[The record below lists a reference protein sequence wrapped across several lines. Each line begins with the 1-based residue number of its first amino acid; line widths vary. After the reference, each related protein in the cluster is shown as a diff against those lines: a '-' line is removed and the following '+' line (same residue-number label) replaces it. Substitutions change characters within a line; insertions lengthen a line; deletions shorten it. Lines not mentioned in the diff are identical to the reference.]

1 MNIKATLFGVA
12 LAQIPVGAIAQT
24 YGKYETPAYT
34 VEARLGDIEIRQYAP
49 YIAAEVTVR
58 GEERRALNRGFQVLA
73 GYIFG
78 GNSASSSIEMTAPV
92 GQSQQIDMTSPVGQ
106 SGENGT
112 WTVTFSMPREWTMET
127 LPKPNNEA
135 VQFREVP
142 AQRQVVYMFSGRAT
156 PSALETAEAV
166 LREQAEANGLQ
177 TTGQLFTYYYDDPMT
192 LPWKRRNEVALALDA
207 QS

>member
-12 LAQIPVGAIAQT
+12 LAQIPIGAVAQT

-34 VEARLGDIEIRQYAP
+34 VEARLGDIEVRQYAP

-58 GEERRALNRGFQVLA
+58 GEERQALNRGFRVLA

-78 GNSASSSIEMTAPV
+78 GNTANSSIDMTTPV
-92 GQSQQIDMTSPVGQ
+92 GQSQQIDMTSPVAQ
-106 SGENGT
+106 TGEDGL
-112 WTVTFSMPREWTMET
+112 WTVTFSMPSQWTMDN
-127 LPKPNNEA
+127 LPTPNDGN

-142 AQRQVVYMFSGRAT
+142 AQRQVVYVFSGRAT
-156 PSALETAEAV
+156 DNALKSAEKV
-166 LREQAEANGLQ
+166 LRDQAAANGLQ
-177 TTGQLFTYYYDDPMT
+177 TIGQLFTYYYDDPMT
-192 LPWKRRNEVALALDA
+192 LPWKRRNEVALTLAT